1 MTLTGILEI
10 EKDRKEEKNWD
21 IIHLFKTGGF
31 WSAYEWSAWLILAPY
46 AKQNSNQ

>member
-1 MTLTGILEI
+1 MTLTDILEI

-46 AKQNSNQ
+46 AKQNTN